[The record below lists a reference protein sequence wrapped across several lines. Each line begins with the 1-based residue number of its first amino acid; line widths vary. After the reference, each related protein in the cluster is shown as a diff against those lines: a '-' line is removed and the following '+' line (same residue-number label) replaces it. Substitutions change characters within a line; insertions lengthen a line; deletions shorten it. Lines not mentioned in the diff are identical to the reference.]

1 MENKRITLKPHGNM
15 LEIQNDAMP
24 GNRSMIKNVL
34 VNIKDDL
41 TEIQKKN
48 PLIISKGGIPL
59 LYDKRENTVYVDAT
73 DSHSLIIGS
82 TGSKKTRLVVL
93 PLIHILCYAEESMIV
108 SDPKAEIYNRT
119 AAKLKENGYNVMV
132 LNFRDPSMGEGWNP
146 LAIPYE
152 LYKVGE
158 RDRAYEFIN
167 DIASNLMCSELN
179 HQDVFWEYSASDL
192 LFGLILLAFQQNE
205 KNYVSFED
213 VLNLRAKL
221 FLNGNPNMDIWDE
234 AKKDILIHHSL
245 IGTIEAPDRTRT
257 SILSTFDQKMR
268 IFAFQENLTDMLK
281 QNTISVDKL
290 GIEKSAVFL
299 IMPDEKTTYHRLISL
314 FVKQCYERLIYLA
327 QNSKLATFK
336 TRINYILDEFS
347 TLPTISDFPAMIT
360 AARSRNIRFFLFIQS
375 QKQLEH
381 RYKVEAETIESNCN
395 NWVFLTSRELSL
407 LQSIS
412 ALAGQ
417 TAEGKPLISVFALQH
432 LDKEKGEAL
441 VFSGRQFPFITELAD
456 INEFDHD
463 KYEILEMNERL
474 PIVEESI
481 DVDLEINEKTEEKRV
496 ECIQEDE
503 YDLQKEL
510 ERKFDELFGPP

>member
-1 MENKRITLKPHGNM
+1 
-15 LEIQNDAMP
+15 
-24 GNRSMIKNVL
+24 
-34 VNIKDDL
+34 
-41 TEIQKKN
+41 
-48 PLIISKGGIPL
+48 
-59 LYDKRENTVYVDAT
+59 
-73 DSHSLIIGS
+73 
-82 TGSKKTRLVVL
+82 
-93 PLIHILCYAEESMIV
+93 
-108 SDPKAEIYNRT
+108 
-119 AAKLKENGYNVMV
+119 
-132 LNFRDPSMGEGWNP
+132 
-146 LAIPYE
+146 
-152 LYKVGE
+152 
-158 RDRAYEFIN
+158 
-167 DIASNLMCSELN
+167 
-179 HQDVFWEYSASDL
+179 
-192 LFGLILLAFQQNE
+192 
-205 KNYVSFED
+205 
-213 VLNLRAKL
+213 
-221 FLNGNPNMDIWDE
+221 
-234 AKKDILIHHSL
+234 
-245 IGTIEAPDRTRT
+245 
-257 SILSTFDQKMR
+257 
-268 IFAFQENLTDMLK
+268 MLK

-463 KYEILEMNERL
+463 KYEILEMNKRL

-481 DVDLEINEKTEEKRV
+481 DVDLEINEKTEEKSV
-496 ECIQEDE
+496 ECVQEDE

-510 ERKFDELFGPP
+510 ERKFDELFGPLMMKA

>member
-1 MENKRITLKPHGNM
+1 M
-15 LEIQNDAMP
+15 
-24 GNRSMIKNVL
+24 
-34 VNIKDDL
+34 
-41 TEIQKKN
+41 
-48 PLIISKGGIPL
+48 
-59 LYDKRENTVYVDAT
+59 
-73 DSHSLIIGS
+73 
-82 TGSKKTRLVVL
+82 
-93 PLIHILCYAEESMIV
+93 
-108 SDPKAEIYNRT
+108 
-119 AAKLKENGYNVMV
+119 
-132 LNFRDPSMGEGWNP
+132 
-146 LAIPYE
+146 
-152 LYKVGE
+152 
-158 RDRAYEFIN
+158 
-167 DIASNLMCSELN
+167 
-179 HQDVFWEYSASDL
+179 
-192 LFGLILLAFQQNE
+192 
-205 KNYVSFED
+205 
-213 VLNLRAKL
+213 

-432 LDKEKGEAL
+432 FDKEKGEAL

-463 KYEILEMNERL
+463 KYEILEMNKRL

-481 DVDLEINEKTEEKRV
+481 DVDLEINEKTEEKSV
-496 ECIQEDE
+496 ECVQEDE
-503 YDLQKEL
+503 YNLQKEL
-510 ERKFDELFGPP
+510 ERRLDELFGSP